1 MRVIYAYTRVYA
13 EAVSALDAEEY
24 PYEMVDVSSDDE
36 SYWRLRRDLWHAGED
51 HLIVEHDMIIPHGS
65 IAQFEACPEEW
76 CGHLYYSVWG
86 GWGVWWGVTRYRG
99 SLTRRHPDLP
109 ESIESRHWGSLDS
122 AWINHLRLL
131 CYPEAHRHEPPAIHL
146 TKGRGGL
153 GVTVFVNC
161 SGCGSALP
169 TEEVERS
176 PQPRCQ
182 DCGLVNDAVVEPTT
196 MTVPIL

>member
-1 MRVIYAYTRVYA
+1 MRIVYPYVTVFP
-13 EAVSALDAEEY
+13 EALAALDGWPVEQ
-24 PYEMVDVSSDDE
+24 VDVSSDDQA
-36 SYWRLRRDLWHAGED
+36 YYRLLADLWHSGED
-51 HLIVEHDMIIPHGS
+51 FCLVEQDIVIPTGALQHLAD
-65 IAQFEACPEEW
+65 CPEEW
-76 CGHLYYSVWG
+76 CAGVYWMPWG
-86 GWGVWWGVTRYRG
+86 SWGSWFGMVRFRG
-99 SLTRRHPDLP
+99 SLTVRHPDLP
-109 ESIESRHWGSLDS
+109 ESIEHRHWSALDS
-122 AWINHLRLL
+122 ATMNHLRALG
-131 CYPEAHRHEPPAIHL
+131 YSEPHRHEFVKHL

-182 DCGLVNDAVVEPTT
+182 DCGLVNETVVEPTT